1 MISAIIAILLT
12 ASTPSIKTAP
22 AQPALH
28 TKTIVYNLTNKKR
41 K

>member
-1 MISAIIAILLT
+1 MISTIITLVLALG
-12 ASTPSIKTAP
+12 TPITKTAP

-28 TKTIVYNLTNKKR
+28 TKTVVYNLTNKKR